1 MHTGRIAVCSTCRGA
16 LKNPMPGRIHRART
30 KPHYSVSNYRQVL
43 RMADANVWLWRVIH
57 LPVTAK
63 PFKFSIQPCPA

>member
-1 MHTGRIAVCSTCRGA
+1 MQNGVIAVCSTCRGT
-16 LKNPMPGRIHRART
+16 LKNPIPGWKNRART
-30 KPHYSVSNYRQVL
+30 QPRYSVSNDRLVL